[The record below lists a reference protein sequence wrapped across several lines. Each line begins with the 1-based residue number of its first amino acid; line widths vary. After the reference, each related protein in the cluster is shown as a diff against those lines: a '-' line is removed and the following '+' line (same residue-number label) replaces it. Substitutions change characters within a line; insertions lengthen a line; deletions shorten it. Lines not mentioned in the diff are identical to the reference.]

1 MLRKNHGRIVM
12 ARRAHPLNPS
22 LKDRSSS
29 AEDTGRPEEGRASCR
44 GGKGRHPAQEMAMP
58 LLPEQPLRSRREQ
71 VTATDFV
78 EEDSMVAGKERGGG
92 SSTGAIPGQA
102 MSGGARSPDEAPVHV
117 HDDLVRGRPLF
128 SSVFPR
134 SSFSKIVLLTKMHLA
149 EKRES
154 PTERQEKENGKT
166 ST

>member
-1 MLRKNHGRIVM
+1 M

-22 LKDRSSS
+22 VEDRSSS
-29 AEDTGRPEEGRASCR
+29 AEDTGRPEEGRASRR

-58 LLPEQPLRSRREQ
+58 LLPPQPLRSRREQ
-71 VTATDFV
+71 VTAADFV
-78 EEDSMVAGKERGGG
+78 EDSMVAGN
-92 SSTGAIPGQA
+92 TGAIPGQA

-128 SSVFPR
+128 SSVFPP

-154 PTERQEKENGKT
+154 PTEIQEKENGKT